1 MGLRFCACKQDW
13 RSLKIFCWIGRK
25 PKMTF
30 GISPLF
36 HKRIFGLQ
44 QFHQKVVNISLI
56 HNGSKFFLSILVQRS
71 FLRAF
76 KSLASISYVNTC
88 ECLIKIRGHSHCG
101 IYRCFWPCRFGITYI
116 FFSTFLPK
124 SIAKS
129 HLSDKK
135 IVAQYTMGLN

>member
-25 PKMTF
+25 LKMTF

-56 HNGSKFFLSILVQRS
+56 HNGSKLFLSILVQRS

-88 ECLIKIRGHSHCG
+88 EYLIKIRGHSHCG
-101 IYRCFWPCRFGITYI
+101 IYRCFWPMSSQNYLHI
-116 FFSTFLPK
+116 FQHVFAL
-124 SIAKS
+124 IAKS
-129 HLSDKK
+129 HGSDKK
-135 IVAQYTMGLN
+135 NTLGVKLSLK